1 MFNVIFIFYFLDDD
15 IQATPDIFA
24 SKKVRNRL
32 IYKILSE
39 HDFIPEEKT
48 WLCQY
53 YTHQINLFGS
63 AAPSLTAISC
73 RYKIPRTTFSGWMSI
88 YKAGGKFMESGGQ
101 RALDDY
107 AKETLLKKL
116 ENNLAES
123 KKDMDERKFI
133 ETMQEEVHLV
143 SIF

>member
-1 MFNVIFIFYFLDDD
+1 
-15 IQATPDIFA
+15 
-24 SKKVRNRL
+24 
-32 IYKILSE
+32 
-39 HDFIPEEKT
+39 
-48 WLCQY
+48 
-53 YTHQINLFGS
+53 
-63 AAPSLTAISC
+63 
-73 RYKIPRTTFSGWMSI
+73 
-88 YKAGGKFMESGGQ
+88 MESGGQ